1 MSIELEKEKS
11 IDYKIVPD
19 KDKDYLVQLT
29 LDNVARVEAMIYT
42 DSSYSRGGDDT
53 AIPNPRFKGS
63 SAYWFNIFQGKLDKI
78 SNDSK
83 LDCIDN
89 NENIIFNLVSAIDSE
104 NSTHLN
110 AHPKGYT
117 GIDGRTEITNRIM
130 GITKGDFTY
139 YLSNPTTSEFKLY
152 KILAEETKAG
162 RKNPSFASK
171 FCHYSCMYLFKENDG
186 RRDNYS
192 IYDGILREVIPHYAT
207 RYKVNLSEE
216 YEDAIKNKDINVY
229 PLYWGIVGNIIEKAY
244 EETGDKISR
253 NGFDHLL
260 WYYHKGRMYKL
271 K

>member
-63 SAYWFNIFQGKLDKI
+63 SAYWFNIFKKELEKLNNG
-78 SNDSK
+78 SELN
-83 LDCIDN
+83 CIDN
-89 NENIIFNLVSAIDSE
+89 EIIFSLVSAIDSE

-162 RKNPSFASK
+162 RKRAAHN
-171 FCHYSCMYLFKENDG
+171 N
-186 RRDNYS
+186 
-192 IYDGILREVIPHYAT
+192 
-207 RYKVNLSEE
+207 
-216 YEDAIKNKDINVY
+216 
-229 PLYWGIVGNIIEKAY
+229 
-244 EETGDKISR
+244 
-253 NGFDHLL
+253 
-260 WYYHKGRMYKL
+260 
-271 K
+271 